1 MDGFD
6 NFGFLTVPGS
16 RLNEESSL
24 QGLVVYQVN
33 QDWLVHLPDVKTRD
47 VIKVASTWLDFN
59 INLIVIC
66 QGCVALM
73 TTADMIDYDDTIW
86 NLPPGERWVDR
97 EVVREAV
104 VWSRPVNVASR
115 H

>member
-1 MDGFD
+1 M
-6 NFGFLTVPGS
+6 
-16 RLNEESSL
+16 
-24 QGLVVYQVN
+24 
-33 QDWLVHLPDVKTRD
+33 KTRD

-59 INLIVIC
+59 INLIVIF

-86 NLPPGERWVDR
+86 NLPPGERWPDQ
-97 EVVREAV
+97 EVIREAV
-104 VWSRPVNVASR
+104 AWSRPVNVASC

>member
-59 INLIVIC
+59 INLIVIF

-73 TTADMIDYDDTIW
+73 TTADMIDYDGTCP
-86 NLPPGERWVDR
+86 L
-97 EVVREAV
+97 
-104 VWSRPVNVASR
+104 VNGGLTEKL
-115 H
+115 